1 MDAEYWPDFND
12 LWDYYDPSGTE
23 EVFRELLPQARAS
36 GDEAYYLQLMT
47 QIARSLS
54 LQKQFEQAHQVLDE
68 VEWQIAGDDIVE
80 VRYLL
85 ERGRTLNSAGQSKK
99 AEPLFKKAVQVAQS
113 IDADFYA
120 VDAYH
125 MLGIAASPEERL
137 EWNLIAIAYAEK
149 SSDDR
154 ARNWLGSLYNNTG
167 WTLFD
172 EARYEEALDL
182 FQKALDFRERQGQER
197 EIRVARWCMAKTL
210 RVSGRVK
217 EALAMQRDLE
227 RTGETDGFNEEEI
240 AECLLALG
248 EIEASKPYFQRAHEK
263 LSQIDWV
270 AEDQARIERLKS
282 LSA

>member
-1 MDAEYWPDFND
+1 MTEEFWPDFDD
-12 LWDYYDPSGTE
+12 LWDYYDPEGTE
-23 EVFRELLPQARAS
+23 KKFRDLLPKAKAS
-36 GDEAYYLQLMT
+36 GDEAYSLQLMT
-47 QIARSLS
+47 QVARSLS
-54 LQKQFEQAHQVLDE
+54 LQKQFEQTHRILDE
-68 VEWQIAGDDIVE
+68 VASQMPGGDIVE

-85 ERGRTLNSAGQSKK
+85 ERGRAFNSAGQPEK
-99 AEPLFKKAVQVAQS
+99 AMPLFKRAVQVAQS
-113 IDADFYA
+113 INADFYA

-125 MLGIAASPEERL
+125 MLGIAAPPEERL

-172 EARYEEALDL
+172 EKRYEEALDL
-182 FQKALDFRERQGQER
+182 FQKALAHREQQGQER
-197 EIRVARWCMAKTL
+197 EIRVARWCVAKTL

-217 EALAMQRDLE
+217 EALAIQRELE
-227 RTGETDGFNEEEI
+227 STGETDGFNEEEI

-248 EIEASKPYFQRAHEK
+248 EIEASKPYFQRAYER

-270 AEDQARIERLKS
+270 AQDQARLERLKS
-282 LSA
+282 LST